1 MSACFL
7 QFSVFS
13 FGGLSIRNNFS
24 TSAAICALGE
34 RGDNHKKELRN
45 KNMTEFMKLKTYRK
59 CEYYIQCCLVIHLQ
73 LQAIVLQIR
82 LRSVF
87 YVAVVGVVLVAAAAV
102 FAECL
107 RRVLEFQLRKSE
119 KFTRVSVTFA
129 KGKMYEHIILDTFLQ
144 NEKCDR

>member
-1 MSACFL
+1 M
-7 QFSVFS
+7 
-13 FGGLSIRNNFS
+13 
-24 TSAAICALGE
+24 
-34 RGDNHKKELRN
+34 
-45 KNMTEFMKLKTYRK
+45 
-59 CEYYIQCCLVIHLQ
+59 IHLQ

-87 YVAVVGVVLVAAAAV
+87 YVAVVGVVLAAAAAV

-107 RRVLEFQLRKSE
+107 RHVLEFQLRKSE
-119 KFTRVSVTFA
+119 KFTRVSVSFA